1 MLGSIKNRRRWS
13 DIEEGESTVFAEA
26 PYAVR
31 LFSDLKIGD
40 MGIRT
45 PGLTG
50 AIRALYQ
57 LSYIPAFF
65 VNYNP
70 GVQ

>member
-1 MLGSIKNRRRWS
+1 MVALYSIS
-13 DIEEGESTVFAEA
+13 
-26 PYAVR
+26 
-31 LFSDLKIGD
+31 KIGD

-65 VNYNP
+65 ANYNP
-70 GVQ
+70 SARLASYPVQKSHFLSLFVSN